1 MIQIAQQLTWF
12 CAVFRVPK
20 DGKFIR
26 FEFVLNSSKRSRE
39 FNVKL
44 LKLKNVGPTDTCWH
58 SLFTNGVLAYEFPIR
73 SRCCEVGVEL
83 SFKAMLQLAGIIGP
97 VQYRGGVV
105 LKGYSKILF
114 PQSTTSLSPVSSPE
128 STQWHLVYQTDG
140 DFIDLSS
147 IAEYNDRVL
156 CTLESLESLM
166 HSRTFLGCYKEVN
179 IHLGTETASYH
190 QIDTSNAKDLKR
202 RPELSSFTFG
212 LSLPKFG
219 GPSAS
224 MTYTLPKGLSISRKE
239 DSYEQVLSLGSYMPM
254 ILYDTSD
261 RRAWM
266 VPMLGVILHMI
277 HIWAFLQK
285 TQFPSLVIPQL
296 PYIKAQW
303 DIGRAAQEVIYE
315 NSDLK
320 LYVSKDK
327 HEPYMLKDLVKKYW
341 LELKMITAAKKD
353 HHVSGNEDLIGW
365 ELLEIVN
372 RDPFSS
378 LKKPSTKK
386 FKGNWFGL
394 AGDPSMI
401 VLFCNGLGDV
411 VKPSPNV
418 QEVCSRWNQCLQR
431 MTTWRPPTIA
441 LYNAP
446 NGFSATL
453 YFGNA
458 EVTRIHALT
467 VSIIQLGHASAFSS

>member
-1 MIQIAQQLTWF
+1 MNDSGDDESSGDSLDGEVESLPQSLTRETIAWLTTGLPFQNFKNNLVRSAYPPLEYVNRILEAALPTLEACSAWFNIEWDLLDYVESELGDGQNLSTVLTLSGDGDNAYAASCLEYCVGIWPNTGEAVVRALETTIKENWYQETLPSGTKLLIELARHDISTVKKGAIVSIEGSRTEVIQIAQQLTWF

-20 DGKFIR
+20 DGR
-26 FEFVLNSSKRSRE
+26 FTRSEFVLNSSKRSRE

-44 LKLKNVGPTDTCWH
+44 LKLKNVGPTDMCWH
-58 SLFTNGVLAYEFPIR
+58 PLFTNGVLAYEFPIR
-73 SRCCEVGVEL
+73 SRCCDVGVEL
-83 SFKAMLQLAGIIGP
+83 PFEAMLQLSGVIGP

-114 PQSTTSLSPVSSPE
+114 PQSTKSLSPVSSPE
-128 STQWHLVYQTDG
+128 STQWHLVYQTGG

-202 RPELSSFTFG
+202 RPKLSSFTFG

-266 VPMLGVILHMI
+266 VPMSF
-277 HIWAFLQK
+277 IWS
-285 TQFPSLVIPQL
+285 TSGPSYRKL
-296 PYIKAQW
+296 
-303 DIGRAAQEVIYE
+303 
-315 NSDLK
+315 NSHLSCFRN
-320 LYVSKDK
+320 Y
-327 HEPYMLKDLVKKYW
+327 
-341 LELKMITAAKKD
+341 
-353 HHVSGNEDLIGW
+353 LI
-365 ELLEIVN
+365 
-372 RDPFSS
+372 
-378 LKKPSTKK
+378 
-386 FKGNWFGL
+386 
-394 AGDPSMI
+394 
-401 VLFCNGLGDV
+401 
-411 VKPSPNV
+411 
-418 QEVCSRWNQCLQR
+418 
-431 MTTWRPPTIA
+431 
-441 LYNAP
+441 
-446 NGFSATL
+446 
-453 YFGNA
+453 
-458 EVTRIHALT
+458 
-467 VSIIQLGHASAFSS
+467 